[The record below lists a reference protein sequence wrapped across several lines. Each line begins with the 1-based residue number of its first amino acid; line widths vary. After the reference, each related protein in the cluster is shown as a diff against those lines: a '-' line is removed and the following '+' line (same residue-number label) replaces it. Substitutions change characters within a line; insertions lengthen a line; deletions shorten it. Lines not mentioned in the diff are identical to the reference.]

1 MNVTDARRALRW
13 ALFNPDAAEAAGTKM
28 LETVPQVMTTVGA
41 FMLSEWLS
49 KKLDSVQGGSPLSKF
64 VTILRTP
71 GEAMN
76 FLEQKPLTGARSEL
90 AVMPPPSM
98 SMQQVEGAQP

>member
-64 VTILRTP
+64 VTILRSP
-71 GEAMN
+71 GEATN
-76 FLEQKPLTGARSEL
+76 FLAQQPFTGARAEL
-90 AVMPPPSM
+90 PAMPPPSI
-98 SMQQVEGAQP
+98 SMQQVEGVRS